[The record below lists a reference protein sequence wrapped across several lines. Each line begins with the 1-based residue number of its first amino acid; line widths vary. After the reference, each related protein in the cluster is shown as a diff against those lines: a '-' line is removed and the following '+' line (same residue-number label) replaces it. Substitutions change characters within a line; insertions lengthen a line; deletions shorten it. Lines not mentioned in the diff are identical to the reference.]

1 MSSHSLCR
9 LFSGCGG
16 WGLFSSDCRGHCSGF
31 SCRRAGAPGRV
42 DSSSFRVQAQ
52 SLWRMGSVC
61 GLWNILGP
69 GIQSI
74 SPALQGGPPATGP
87 SEKPLAPLSTPGNSN
102 LYDGGLRRFWD
113 VIGVFARWAELTS
126 PVSVLCIAAKAGLS
140 QHESGSVVEC
150 PLLWLS
156 CSVSLTAVTAVHAVR
171 LLVILSAP
179 WREPLVVSLGPVPVL
194 GTGGALWTLRW
205 NDGMK
210 SPVELKFCFSKIMKQ
225 ALHGVFCLISGSS

>member
-1 MSSHSLCR
+1 MVFSSALFFFFLIVAFFSSFLKTVFIFDLTVSSHSLCR

-113 VIGVFARWAELTS
+113 VIGVFAR
-126 PVSVLCIAAKAGLS
+126 
-140 QHESGSVVEC
+140 
-150 PLLWLS
+150 
-156 CSVSLTAVTAVHAVR
+156 
-171 LLVILSAP
+171 
-179 WREPLVVSLGPVPVL
+179 
-194 GTGGALWTLRW
+194 
-205 NDGMK
+205 
-210 SPVELKFCFSKIMKQ
+210 
-225 ALHGVFCLISGSS
+225 